1 VPARVRHAAPV
12 RSPRRFLQIAIPR
25 RCLGGPWA
33 PNHIAWDRE
42 FVREPWRVVRQFQMP
57 ATLAAAPGQNAPRT
71 PLGGRGI
78 INTLLTIRRQY
89 VVTAG
94 GRKERKHGTRIDDH
108 PRTV

>member
-42 FVREPWRVVRQFQMP
+42 FVREPWRGGASIPDARYP
-57 ATLAAAPGQNAPRT
+57 WPRHLAKTRH
-71 PLGGRGI
+71 GR
-78 INTLLTIRRQY
+78 R
-89 VVTAG
+89 
-94 GRKERKHGTRIDDH
+94 
-108 PRTV
+108 